1 MGMSETLTPTIEDYL
16 GLIYLMEREGQPAIG
31 ARLAERLG
39 VSRPTVSATLRRME
53 RAGLVSW
60 TEHKKVTLTPAGRQA
75 AQSLVRRHMLA
86 EWLLREILGLPWHH
100 VHEEAGRLEHYISP
114 EAAER
119 LETFFEQPEACPH
132 GNPMPGTEPAR
143 LPALDEIGEGETV
156 TIARIVEEAEEQHDL
171 MAFLEEN
178 GLLPG
183 TNVQVILRQPYNATV
198 LVQVGDRQLAL
209 GMAVARH
216 IRVRCPR

>member
-1 MGMSETLTPTIEDYL
+1 MAETLTPTVEDYL

-39 VSRPTVSATLRRME
+39 VSRPTVSSTLRRMA
-53 RAGLVSW
+53 RAGLICW
-60 TEHKKVTLTPAGRQA
+60 NERKEVTLTPAGREA

-86 EWLLREILGLPWHH
+86 EWLLREILGIPWHH
-100 VHEEAGRLEHYISP
+100 VHEEAGRLEHHISP
-114 EAAER
+114 EAADR
-119 LETFFEQPEACPH
+119 LQALFEQPEACPH
-132 GNPMPGTEPAR
+132 GNPMPGTEATP

-156 TIARIVEEAEEQHDL
+156 TIARIVEEAEEEHDL

-183 TNVQVILRQPYNATV
+183 TRVRIVLRQPYNGT
-198 LVQVGDRQLAL
+198 LVVEQGDRQLVL
-209 GMAVARH
+209 GLCLAHH
-216 IRVRCPR
+216 IRVRPEQA